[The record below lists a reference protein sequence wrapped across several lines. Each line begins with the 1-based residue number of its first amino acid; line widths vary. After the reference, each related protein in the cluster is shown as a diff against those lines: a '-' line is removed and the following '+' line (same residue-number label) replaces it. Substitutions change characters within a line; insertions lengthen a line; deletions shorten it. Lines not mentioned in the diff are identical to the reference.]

1 MATSIDDVRAYQARI
16 SFWRLII
23 YLAIAGAAMVMAA
36 LYYLSLY
43 GPLTPTLVLTTS
55 VGVFISILLGG
66 GLMAAGFLSSNSGH
80 DERAAGATTPQAAV
94 DEPKSTAGPPSAG
107 RGGA

>member
-1 MATSIDDVRAYQARI
+1 MTPAPETTRAGSARS
-16 SFWRLII
+16 SFWRLIV
-23 YLAIAGAAMVMAA
+23 YLGIAGIAMVAAA

-80 DERAAGATTPQAAV
+80 DERAAAATTTTPVAT
-94 DEPKSTAGPPSAG
+94 DE
-107 RGGA
+107 

>member
-1 MATSIDDVRAYQARI
+1 MAISTRDDARASKART
-16 SFWRLII
+16 SFWRLIA
-23 YLAIAGAAMVMAA
+23 YLGIAGVVMVAAA

-43 GPLTPTLVLTTS
+43 GPLTPMLALTTG

-80 DERAAGATTPQAAV
+80 DERAAGATRVPPAV
-94 DEPKSTAGPPSAG
+94 DE
-107 RGGA
+107 

>member
-1 MATSIDDVRAYQARI
+1 MTISSNDVRTRKART
-16 SFWRLII
+16 SFWRLIV
-23 YLAIAGAAMVMAA
+23 YLGIAGAAMVAAA

-43 GPLTPTLVLTTS
+43 GPLTPTLVLTTG

-80 DERAAGATTPQAAV
+80 DERAAAATSAAPAV
-94 DEPKSTAGPPSAG
+94 VE
-107 RGGA
+107 

>member
-1 MATSIDDVRAYQARI
+1 MALEQDNARTRSARR
-16 SFWRLII
+16 SFWRLIL
-23 YLAIAGAAMVMAA
+23 YLGIAGVLMVAAA

-43 GPLTPTLVLTTS
+43 GPLTPMLVLTTG

-80 DERAAGATTPQAAV
+80 DERAAGATALPV
-94 DEPKSTAGPPSAG
+94 DDQD
-107 RGGA
+107 

>member
-1 MATSIDDVRAYQARI
+1 MANAIDDARSRKARA
-16 SFWRLII
+16 SFWRLIV
-23 YLAIAGAAMVMAA
+23 YLGIAGVAMVAAA
-36 LYYLSLY
+36 LYYLSLH

-80 DERAAGATTPQAAV
+80 DESAAGATAAMPAV
-94 DEPKSTAGPPSAG
+94 DE
-107 RGGA
+107 